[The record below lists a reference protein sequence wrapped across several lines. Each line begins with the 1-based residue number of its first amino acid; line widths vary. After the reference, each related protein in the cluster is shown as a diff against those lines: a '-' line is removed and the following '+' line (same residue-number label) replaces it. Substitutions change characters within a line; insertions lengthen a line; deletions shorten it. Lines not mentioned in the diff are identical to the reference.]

1 MSLLKRINSPI
12 DLKRLS
18 LDQLTWPNLWRAIEI
33 FARITWR
40 VGLCTDYRKEFWI
53 MTRRELRQGNVESV
67 FQIAMV
73 AHHLITFGRECLT
86 RDVQA
91 SAYSARGRDF
101 NLP

>member
-1 MSLLKRINSPI
+1 
-12 DLKRLS
+12 
-18 LDQLTWPNLWRAIEI
+18 
-33 FARITWR
+33 
-40 VGLCTDYRKEFWI
+40 

-91 SAYSARGRDF
+91 SAYSARGREERTQGARVQRGLNGKPISAMSVYLKRFMRYKWGKDVFLHSTKIGFPLSQRIDF
-101 NLP
+101 

>member
-1 MSLLKRINSPI
+1 
-12 DLKRLS
+12 
-18 LDQLTWPNLWRAIEI
+18 
-33 FARITWR
+33 
-40 VGLCTDYRKEFWI
+40 

-91 SAYSARGRDF
+91 SAYSARGREEHIERAGLQRGWNE
-101 NLP
+101 NLSGP